1 MMSASNKMIKFLGY
15 LGIHISTFI
24 GSYILSSF
32 VTAPV
37 LCFILAV
44 FSLSMKTLP
53 EEVTKM
59 FGLLYLLFNLP
70 FAIVLFIM
78 VVKDVTK
85 RFKDKK

>member
-32 VTAPV
+32 VTAPIV
-37 LCFILAV
+37 CFILAV
-44 FSLSMKTLP
+44 FNLSMKTLP
-53 EEVTKM
+53 EGVTKM

-70 FAIVLFIM
+70 FAIILFIM

>member
-1 MMSASNKMIKFLGY
+1 MKLSANKMIKFLGY
-15 LGIHISTFI
+15 LVIHIYTFI

-32 VTAPV
+32 VTAPI

-44 FSLSMKTLP
+44 FNLSMKTLP
-53 EEVTKM
+53 EGVTKM

-70 FAIVLFIM
+70 FAIILFIM
-78 VVKDVTK
+78 IVKDVAK